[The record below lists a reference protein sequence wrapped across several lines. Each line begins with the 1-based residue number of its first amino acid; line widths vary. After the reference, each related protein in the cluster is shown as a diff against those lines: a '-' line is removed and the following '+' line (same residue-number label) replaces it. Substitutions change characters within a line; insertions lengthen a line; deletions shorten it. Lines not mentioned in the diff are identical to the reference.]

1 MCHME
6 LIAEIATC
14 SRCSRQDSLTLST
27 SSPLTICDQSTRAM
41 TGEIQVLVQIPQ
53 ELQALADRLCAVQ
66 SRCRLIEH
74 RIVRWVY

>member
-1 MCHME
+1 MIRGGGEEFNLVCHME

-41 TGEIQVLVQIPQ
+41 TGEIQVLVQIVSTQ
-53 ELQALADRLCAVQ
+53 RLGVM
-66 SRCRLIEH
+66 
-74 RIVRWVY
+74 VRRDM